1 MSERIGSSFESFLNE
16 TGSKEDIYA
25 AATKRVLAWQIEQAM
40 EAQNMSKTQMAK
52 KMKTSRS
59 QLDRLLDPTNM
70 AVQIDTIQKAAA
82 AVGRKLVIELREPAP
97 V

>member
-1 MSERIGSSFESFLNE
+1 MSERIGSSFERFLNE

-70 AVQIDTIQKAAA
+70 AVQIDTIQKAAE
-82 AVGRKLVIELREPAP
+82 AVGRKLVIELREPAS